1 MSETETVVI
10 IGGGQAG
17 SECAFALRQQQFA
30 GRIVLVGEE
39 PLLPYRRPPLSKT
52 FLAGE
57 VQAESLLI
65 RAAATYQQQNIECRM
80 GQRVVALDRAA
91 KSVTLD
97 EGTVIGYTH
106 LVFATGGRARALPLP
121 GGDKANVHTIRTVAD
136 VERLKADFAPGKR
149 LVVIGGGYIGLEA
162 AAVGIK
168 CGLDVTVVEALP
180 RVLARVAVPEISAF
194 YEQAHRRRGVKF
206 ITGVGVQAL
215 EGGERIEAVLLSDG
229 QRLPVDVVIVGIGI
243 IPNTELAAAAG
254 LEVNQ
259 GIVVNAEARTADPA
273 IFAIGDCA
281 FHENVFFGRSL
292 RVESVPHAMEH
303 GRTAAAAICGK
314 PAAYAAV
321 PWFWSDQFDLKLQ
334 MVGLSEGFD
343 SMVVR
348 GDLAAESF
356 CVFYLREGVVLSAD
370 AVNRPQ
376 EFATAKQL
384 VGLRMKVP
392 EDLLRDESQPLKAL
406 LAKP

>member
-80 GQRVVALDRAA
+80 GQRVVALDRTA

-168 CGLDVTVVEALP
+168 CGLEVTVVEALP

-206 ITGVGVQAL
+206 ITGVGVQTL

-281 FHENVFFGRSL
+281 HHENVFFGRSL

-314 PAAYAAV
+314 PVPYAAV

-356 CVFYLREGVVLSAD
+356 CVFYLRDGVVLSAD

-384 VGLRMKVP
+384 VGQRMKVS
-392 EDLLRDESQPLKAL
+392 EGLLRDESQPLKAL
-406 LAKP
+406 LVKA